1 MELSIVTINRER
13 QRRGLPTGLNNP
25 EAIAQA
31 EMLNRGM
38 TVDQIFRDNISNPAF
53 DSLIQS
59 KIDRGV
65 PANQIQA
72 ELAQQGLDVPLYR
85 IQELGSQ
92 NNIQDFSNDII
103 SLDDD
108 KKDKVAKENYLNKF
122 TDLDNNQIRLAE
134 KGNVITVSENEFQDR
149 LNKLTESE
157 LLAIYN
163 TLDFGPN
170 LKNILQKKVDV
181 RTPGF
186 GRLDDLNRY
195 INEDFQ
201 GVDFNRVTLPSII
214 QNYTRI
220 ASRVFGPVIPAIE
233 RFFVAPEDRRL
244 QDVEGFKTKDEFIFG
259 GKSGGR
265 YRSEVDALLTGFEER
280 PQTDQDFQSE
290 IDRLVSYEPSPDETV
305 VVAKRLTPPED
316 PIDPDKIDFGVDKPT
331 DPTKVTQEDIEAEQA
346 EVEQGGK
353 IDKEGKDVT
362 PTPSPTPAPSP
373 ATDADKDKLSGELE
387 TKNYGQALA
396 RFFSAL
402 GTQSKANTLTDAL
415 SGAAATFAAT
425 EAAREE
431 KIRQEERDLMTEL
444 RKIVAKEQ
452 ASGGDFGVTELFKV
466 NDAKS
471 KINEEIGFYEGGEQA
486 ISFMNQAIDLFR
498 QAEKDGVA
506 ITGLGGRFNRF
517 VDEVATF
524 FNIPKSET
532 SAATDIKTFIDI
544 VKQKNIKDIL
554 NESGRTISNIDRQIL
569 DSIFGDLD
577 LTTPAS
583 KTLDKLVA
591 SRENLI
597 TNQRTRKRTISSIS
611 TTLSDPILRGR
622 GRLGIENMTL
632 LERVLAADP
641 ANPLLQFNQTSESL
655 TKPVFNL
662 TGQQIN

>member
-1 MELSIVTINRER
+1 MELEINTITRER
-13 QRRGLPTGLNNP
+13 LRRGLPTGLNNP
-25 EAIAQA
+25 ETIAQA
-31 EMLNRGM
+31 EMLSRGM

-53 DSLIQS
+53 DPLIQS
-59 KIDRGV
+59 KIARGV
-65 PANQIQA
+65 PATQIQA
-72 ELAQQGLDVPLYR
+72 ELAQQGLNVPLYR
-85 IQELGSQ
+85 IQELGGQ

-122 TDLDNNQIRLAE
+122 TDLDNNQVRLAE
-134 KGNVITVSENEFQDR
+134 KGNVITVSENEFEDR
-149 LNKLTESE
+149 LNKLSESE

-170 LKNILQKKVDV
+170 LKNILQEKVDA

-186 GRLDDLNRY
+186 GRLDDLNKY
-195 INEDFQ
+195 IDEDFQ
-201 GVDFNRVTLPSII
+201 GVDFNRITLPSII

-280 PQTDQDFQSE
+280 PQTDQGFQSE
-290 IDRLVSYEPSPDETV
+290 IDRLISYQAGPDETV
-305 VVAKRLTPPED
+305 TIAERLPPEE
-316 PIDPDKIDFGVDKPT
+316 PITSEQPDFGVGMPP
-331 DPTKVTQEDIEAEQA
+331 DPTKVTQEDVEAEDA
-346 EVEQGGK
+346 ELEQGGK
-353 IDKEGKDVT
+353 IDEEGKDVT

-373 ATDADKDKLSGELE
+373 ATDTDKDKLSGELE

-425 EAAREE
+425 EAARSE
-431 KIRQEERDLMTEL
+431 KIRQEERDLMKEL

-486 ISFMNQAIDLFR
+486 ISFMNKAISMFEEAL
-498 QAEKDGVA
+498 EKKVA
-506 ITGLGGRFNRF
+506 VTGLGGRYNRF

-583 KTLDKLVA
+583 KTLDKLRA

-611 TTLSDPILRGR
+611 TTLSDPVLRGR
-622 GRLGIENMTL
+622 GQLGIENMTL
-632 LERVLAADP
+632 LQRVLAADP

-662 TGQQIN
+662 TGQRIN

>member
-1 MELSIVTINRER
+1 MELEILTINRER

-31 EMLNRGM
+31 EMLSRGM

-72 ELAQQGLDVPLYR
+72 ELAQQGLNVPLYR
-85 IQELGSQ
+85 IQELGGQ

-108 KKDKVAKENYLNKF
+108 KKDKVVKENFLNNP
-122 TDLDNNQIRLAE
+122 TDLDDNQIRLAE

-170 LKNILQKKVDV
+170 LKNILQKKVDA

-186 GRLDDLNRY
+186 GRLDDLNKY
-195 INEDFQ
+195 IDEDFQ
-201 GVDFNRVTLPSII
+201 DQAFNRLTLPSII
-214 QNYTRI
+214 QNY
-220 ASRVFGPVIPAIE
+220 ARVAARVYGPVIPAIE
-233 RFFVAPEDRRL
+233 RFFMAPEDRRL

-265 YRSEVDALLTGFEER
+265 FRSEVDALLTGFEER
-280 PQTDQDFQSE
+280 PQTEQGFQSE
-290 IDRLVSYEPSPDETV
+290 IDRLISYQAGPDETV
-305 VVAKRLTPPED
+305 VVAEKLTPPED

-331 DPTKVTQEDIEAEQA
+331 DPTKIKQEDIEAEQA

-353 IDKEGKDVT
+353 INKEGKDVT

-373 ATDADKDKLSGELE
+373 ATDADKDKLSDELE

-425 EAAREE
+425 EAARSE
-431 KIRQEERDLMTEL
+431 KIRQEERDLMKEL
-444 RKIVAKEQ
+444 KKIVAKEQ
-452 ASGGDFGVTELFKV
+452 ASGGDFKVSDLFNV

-486 ISFMNQAIDLFR
+486 ISFMNQAIALFE
-498 QAEKDGVA
+498 QAKRDG
-506 ITGLGGRFNRF
+506 
-517 VDEVATF
+517 VATF

-583 KTLDKLVA
+583 KTLDKLKA

-597 TNQRTRKRTISSIS
+597 TNQRTRKRTISSINA
-611 TTLSDPILRGR
+611 TLSDPILRGR

-632 LERVLAADP
+632 LEKVLAADP